1 MTGERSDKLHIVSA
15 GTKLTHFIY
24 CFPLKC
30 YFAAFHKLWELLFI
44 SLGLPLA
51 VPPLQILYNNFKHF

>member
-1 MTGERSDKLHIVSA
+1 MTGERSDKPHTVSSD
-15 GTKLTHFIY
+15 TKLTHFIH

-44 SLGLPLA
+44 SLVLPLA
-51 VPPLQILYNNFKHF
+51 LPPLKTPTTISNTF